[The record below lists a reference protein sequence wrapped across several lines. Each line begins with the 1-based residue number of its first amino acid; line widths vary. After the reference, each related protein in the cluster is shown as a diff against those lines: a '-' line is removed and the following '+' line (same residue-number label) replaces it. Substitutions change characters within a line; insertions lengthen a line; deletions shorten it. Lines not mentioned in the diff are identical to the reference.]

1 MTLHQKRGIDIKAK
15 KLWIIG
21 LFVISGFLL
30 SLNVQSIFSLDEN
43 HGNPIATKESDVV
56 TSINE
61 IPQSSETKEAISLM
75 GTLPL
80 SSASEAIEGL
90 KSRQNNVRFAVIS
103 DIHILQSETA
113 PMKFQT
119 ALEDLLMNQQPPLD
133 FVVLNGDLGDG
144 TLKDYQKV
152 NEILRSVRTRTGK
165 TTPIVPTI
173 GNHEFYKAFHD
184 PDSNAWNADTFPN
197 QETDP
202 QVILRFLE
210 FAGRDKVYT
219 DHYINGY
226 HFIFLGS
233 EKSRMS
239 DPNIGDAA
247 YLSETQ
253 LTWLKSKISENRT
266 PGKPVF
272 VFLHQPVFSS
282 QSEAKRKYNLVVQQ
296 EELVKI
302 LQSVPNVVLFA
313 GHLHIR
319 LGSEDSFVKDRFTMF
334 NSASVSRVWPASS
347 ETSQGLVVDV
357 KEKDVSVQGRDFL
370 QHGWLS
376 EANYQLDV
384 SK

>member
-1 MTLHQKRGIDIKAK
+1 M
-15 KLWIIG
+15 
-21 LFVISGFLL
+21 ISGFLL
-30 SLNVQSIFSLDEN
+30 SLTVPSIFSFAKN
-43 HGNPIATKESDVV
+43 HVIPMATKESDPV
-56 TSINE
+56 TSIYE
-61 IPQSSETKEAISLM
+61 ISQPSETKEAISLL

-80 SSASEAIEGL
+80 SSPSEANESL
-90 KSRQNNVRFAVIS
+90 KSGQNNVRFAVIS

-113 PMKFQT
+113 PLKFQT

-144 TLKDYQKV
+144 TPLDYQKV
-152 NEILRSVRTRTGK
+152 NEVLRSVRRSTGK
-165 TTPIVPTI
+165 ITPIVPTI

-184 PDSNAWNADTFPN
+184 PNNNVWNADTFPN

-202 QVILRFLE
+202 QVIERFLD

-247 YLSETQ
+247 YLSEIQ
-253 LTWLKSKISENRT
+253 LTWLKAKISENLT

-282 QSEAKRKYNLVVQQ
+282 QSKAQRKYNLVVQQ
-296 EELVKI
+296 KELAEI

-319 LGSEDSFVKDRFTMF
+319 LGSADSFVKDRFTMF

-347 ETSQGLVVDV
+347 ENSQGLVVDV
-357 KEKDVSVQGRDFL
+357 KESVVRVQGRDFL
-370 QHGWLS
+370 QHGWLA
-376 EANYQLDV
+376 EANYQL
-384 SK
+384 KK